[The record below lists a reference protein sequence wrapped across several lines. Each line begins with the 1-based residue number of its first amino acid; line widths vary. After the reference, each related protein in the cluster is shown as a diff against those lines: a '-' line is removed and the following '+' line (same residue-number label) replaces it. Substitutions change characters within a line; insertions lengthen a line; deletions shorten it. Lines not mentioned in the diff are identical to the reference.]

1 MKKISANKID
11 GKFEHLVDEE
21 NLQVTHLQIKRGDEI
36 PSHKSVKSVV
46 VVIYK
51 GKVNFTGE
59 NGRELIVPGDIITM
73 KPNEMHALEA
83 IEDSDL
89 MVIKA
94 RISE

>member
-1 MKKISANKID
+1 MKKISANILE

-21 NLQVTHLQIKRGDEI
+21 NLQVTHLQIKKGEEI
-36 PSHKSVKSVV
+36 PSHKSDKVAV

-51 GKVNFTGE
+51 GKVDFSGE
-59 NGRELIVPGDIITM
+59 NGSEIIVPGDIIVM
-73 KPNEMHALEA
+73 EPEEMHALTA

-94 RISE
+94 RI

>member
-1 MKKISANKID
+1 MKKISANILE

-21 NLQVTHLQIKRGDEI
+21 KLQITHLQIKKGEEV
-36 PSHKSVKSVV
+36 PSHKSDKNVV

-59 NGRELIVPGDIITM
+59 NGKEIIVPGDIITM
-73 KPNEMHALEA
+73 DPDEMHALEA

-94 RISE
+94 RI